1 MIIHA
6 VIFIIF
12 LNSSVFFA
20 LPQTSSSLTLNN
32 SALFMYFVC
41 SSITQVMTCYIF
53 WNMDNIHFVPVPAAH
68 ENDEEEVATEE
79 VIEEVRVERIDS
91 EFDL

>member
-1 MIIHA
+1 
-6 VIFIIF
+6 
-12 LNSSVFFA
+12 
-20 LPQTSSSLTLNN
+20 
-32 SALFMYFVC
+32 
-41 SSITQVMTCYIF
+41 
-53 WNMDNIHFVPVPAAH
+53 MDNIHFVPVPAAH